1 METLDLDGFR
11 VDTVKHIEMDFWDVW
26 CKNIHDWATANNNP
40 NFFIFGETYDGNDQK
55 VGQYTGV
62 RKTGVYKFDGMADFP
77 LYFMMNDLF
86 CNPISSL
93 NAINERYT
101 NLLNSAIYDQ
111 NTAETMVT
119 FIDNHDVP
127 RFLNQGGSPAHLR
140 LALIFLY
147 TSRGIPSL
155 YYGTEQEF
163 DGGADPAN
171 RADMFDGPY
180 KPGTKT
186 GENFDMTG
194 ETYRLI
200 NSLGSARQ
208 YYTSLSSGTFTS
220 LYVDTTGPGLFAY
233 ARRLGTEEVIVVIN
247 NSNMTRVLPQVATTK
262 PAGTIFS
269 DILTTGTTVTVT
281 SGTNGFPTVT
291 VPPLGYR
298 IFVNGT
304 AERWPIRTHVTSVTP
319 AYRAQGVSTGTT
331 ISVTFNTAMQT
342 SGTQI
347 AFSITPEVSGTFAW
361 TNSDRTMTFTPST
374 PLDTNQTY
382 TIKIA
387 DTAIG
392 VSTIGGVSNI
402 TINRL
407 LGEFQT
413 NFSTKASRYSTR
425 PIIAEPPVL
434 AELTNTAASVII
446 DVAPN
451 ELATFVVIEY
461 GTTTSY
467 GSTATIQ
474 VPPTGGNGYVGNSR
488 FSASLKIP
496 ITGLTANTLYNYRI
510 RAENAQGINF
520 SRNYIFTTRPA

>member
-413 NFSTKASRYSTR
+413 NFSTKASR
-425 PIIAEPPVL
+425 
-434 AELTNTAASVII
+434 
-446 DVAPN
+446 
-451 ELATFVVIEY
+451 
-461 GTTTSY
+461 
-467 GSTATIQ
+467 
-474 VPPTGGNGYVGNSR
+474 
-488 FSASLKIP
+488 
-496 ITGLTANTLYNYRI
+496 
-510 RAENAQGINF
+510 
-520 SRNYIFTTRPA
+520 